1 MIEIKRILLPTDF
14 SDTSKE
20 ALKYAISMAR
30 EFGAEMTALHVINQ
44 QLLTE
49 GLNLPRVISLQD
61 LEKEMAR
68 EAERQMEAFLKDI
81 PELGEVTF
89 RTLIRLGNPF
99 LEIINYARDNAV
111 DLIVIGTHGRS
122 GLEHIIFGSTAE
134 KVVRKA
140 PCPVLSVKP
149 AQREFVVPS

>member
-1 MIEIKRILLPTDF
+1 MIELRKILLPTDF
-14 SDTSKE
+14 SETSKE
-20 ALKYAISMAR
+20 ALKYAMSMAK
-30 EFGAEMTALHVINQ
+30 EYSAEMTVLHVINE

-49 GLNLPRVISLQD
+49 GLNLPRVISMQSI
-61 LEKEMAR
+61 EKELCK
-68 EAERQMEAFLKDI
+68 EAERQMDDFFKETGGAEGIKI
-81 PELGEVTF
+81 KKAVIKGK
-89 RTLIRLGNPF
+89 PF
-99 LEIINYARDNAV
+99 LQIIRYAKENDI

-149 AQREFVVPS
+149 AQREFVMP